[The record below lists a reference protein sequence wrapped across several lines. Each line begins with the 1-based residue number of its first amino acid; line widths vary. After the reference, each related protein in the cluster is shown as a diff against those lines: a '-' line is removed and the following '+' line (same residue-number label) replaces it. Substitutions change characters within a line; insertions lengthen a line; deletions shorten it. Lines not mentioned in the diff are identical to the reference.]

1 MIKKVLIAEDH
12 ETVNISVQKTLDEIG
27 ISDQQY
33 VYYCDDALT
42 RLQKAIQLNQSFDLL
57 ITDLHFADD
66 HREQKIKSGEA
77 LISAARLIQPDLK
90 ILVLSA
96 TGKPAIIEALFNK
109 QEIDGYVSKGRNDAK
124 QLAEAINELA
134 NNRRYFPIQQIR
146 QIPQKNAHSFTELD
160 VTIITQLAKGIR
172 QKDIPDYLQQ
182 NDIKP
187 ASLSSIEK
195 RLNLIKETFGFS
207 NNEQLIAFCKDNG
220 II

>member
-12 ETVNISVQKTLDEIG
+12 DTVNISVQKTLEAIG

-57 ITDLHFADD
+57 ITDLHFAED

-77 LISAARLIQPDLK
+77 LISAARILQPDLK

-96 TGKPAIIEALFNK
+96 TGKPAIIEALFN
-109 QEIDGYVSKGRNDAK
+109 QQDIDGYVSKGRNDAK
-124 QLAEAINELA
+124 QLTEAINQIA
-134 NNRRYFPIQQIR
+134 NNQRYFPIQQIR
-146 QIPQKNAHSFTELD
+146 QIRQKNAHNFTALD
-160 VTIITQLAKGIR
+160 QAIITQLANGVR
-172 QKDIPDYLQQ
+172 QKDIPAFLQQ
-182 NDIKP
+182 NGIKP
-187 ASLSSIEK
+187 SGLSSIEK
-195 RLNLIKETFGFS
+195 RLNLIKETYDFS